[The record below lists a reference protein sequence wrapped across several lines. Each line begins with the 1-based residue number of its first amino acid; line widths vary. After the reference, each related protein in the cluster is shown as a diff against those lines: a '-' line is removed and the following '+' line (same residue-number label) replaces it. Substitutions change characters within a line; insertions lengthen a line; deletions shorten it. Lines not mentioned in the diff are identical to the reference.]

1 MSNNNWRSSLLR
13 NDKEKTVQTAGF
25 LIQGHLLRWENV
37 AIPIDNISMVSSS
50 EIPAPKFPLWAI
62 IVGLIGLCLFAFNTL
77 LAIICVLVSVCVIGF
92 WYKQYKEFQSQ
103 MCLNIMLDSVY
114 TFSLIADNIDF
125 VNEIVNVFSN
135 IFRDGSGA
143 TVTYYINMKECKID
157 NNSSVVS
164 TK

>member
-1 MSNNNWRSSLLR
+1 
-13 NDKEKTVQTAGF
+13 
-25 LIQGHLLRWENV
+25 
-37 AIPIDNISMVSSS
+37 
-50 EIPAPKFPLWAI
+50 
-62 IVGLIGLCLFAFNTL
+62 
-77 LAIICVLVSVCVIGF
+77 
-92 WYKQYKEFQSQ
+92 
-103 MCLNIMLDSVY
+103 MCLNIMLDSGY